1 MADDPAKTGQ
11 PDDQRINVNQQHE
24 VNYWSRKLGVTP
36 GELRKAVETAGPMV
50 ADVARQLNAPNRSS
64 N

>member
-1 MADDPAKTGQ
+1 MADDPRETGK
-11 PDDQRINVNQQHE
+11 PDDQRINLHQQHE
-24 VNYWSRKLGVTP
+24 VNYWSRKFGVTP

-50 ADVARQLNAPNRSS
+50 SEVARHLNAPNRSS